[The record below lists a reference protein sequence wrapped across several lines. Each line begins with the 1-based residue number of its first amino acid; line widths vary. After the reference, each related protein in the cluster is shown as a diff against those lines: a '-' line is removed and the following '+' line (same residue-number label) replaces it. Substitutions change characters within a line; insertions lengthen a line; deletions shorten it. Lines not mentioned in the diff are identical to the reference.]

1 MTSLLGDEESI
12 TATTNGA
19 RCQENDHRLREG
31 CLVGVPSFV
40 EKIDSWFEEVED
52 VVEQERNIEVN
63 VPLLIYLLIS
73 GSGVGSPAVVHE

>member
-1 MTSLLGDEESI
+1 M
-12 TATTNGA
+12 
-19 RCQENDHRLREG
+19 
-31 CLVGVPSFV
+31 VGVPSFV